1 MSRAGDDR
9 VFGFAANRLT
19 VPAGVHRQKPL
30 ARNQLIACLAILGL
44 YLQLAT
50 GALCLAG
57 VASGPDLSAAPICH
71 AASEQSTASKSGH
84 APQQQHQ
91 QSCPFCALHCHAAL
105 LLPTA
110 PTSVANVFVARAAIQ
125 IFAISA
131 PSLTRVA
138 LAAQPR
144 GPPRFA

>member
-1 MSRAGDDR
+1 MRKHRA
-9 VFGFAANRLT
+9 VSL
-19 VPAGVHRQKPL
+19 VYIL
-30 ARNQLIACLAILGL
+30 ALLVQISAP
-44 YLQLAT
+44 
-50 GALCLAG
+50 
-57 VASGPDLSAAPICH
+57 VSAALTLDRL
-71 AASEQSTASKSGH
+71 SSQSMHDAMVLCPHMAMEAGTPDKNHSGEH
-84 APQQQHQ
+84 DRQHQ

-110 PTSVANVFVARAAIQ
+110 PTSVASVSVARAAIQ